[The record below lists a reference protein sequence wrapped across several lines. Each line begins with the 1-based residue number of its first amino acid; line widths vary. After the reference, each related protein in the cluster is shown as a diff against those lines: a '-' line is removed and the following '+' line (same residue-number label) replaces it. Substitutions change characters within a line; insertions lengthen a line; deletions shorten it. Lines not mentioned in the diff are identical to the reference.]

1 MNLRKRQKAT
11 VEVHT
16 SALNDIMFFLMLFFL
31 LASAVV
37 NPQVVKLL
45 LPRSDSGQ
53 QSTAQKTVTVS
64 ITENLEYLV
73 EKQKVTL
80 ETMKQTIETYQQA
93 SPDLTLVLYVARGVS
108 IENTMAVFDVANQL
122 KLKVVLAVEPK
133 KNNDLPQRRK

>member
-1 MNLRKRQKAT
+1 MNLRKRNKGT

-31 LASAVV
+31 LASAAV

-45 LPRSDSGQ
+45 LPRSESGQ
-53 QSTAQKTVTVS
+53 QSAAQKTVTVS
-64 ITENLEYLV
+64 INDNLTYFV
-73 EKQKVTL
+73 EKQPVTL
-80 ETMKQTIETYQQA
+80 ANMKASIEAYQKA
-93 SPDLTLVLYVARGVS
+93 SPDLTIVLYVARGVS

-133 KNNDLPQRRK
+133 K

>member
-1 MNLRKRQKAT
+1 MNLRKRNKAT

-45 LPRSDSGQ
+45 LPRSESGQ
-53 QSTAQKTVTVS
+53 QSNAQKTVTVS
-64 ITENLEYLV
+64 IDDQLNYFV
-73 EKQKVTL
+73 EKEPVTL
-80 ETMKQTIETYQQA
+80 ENLKAAVETYQKT
-93 SPDLTLVLYVARGVS
+93 SPDLTIVLYVARGVS
-108 IENTMAVFDVANQL
+108 IENTMQVFDVANQL

-133 KNNDLPQRRK
+133 K

>member
-1 MNLRKRQKAT
+1 MNLRKRQKST

-16 SALNDIMFFLMLFFL
+16 SALNDIMFFLLLFFL

-45 LPRSDSGQ
+45 LPRSESGK

-64 ITENLEYLV
+64 INEKLEYFV
-73 EKQKVTL
+73 EK
-80 ETMKQTIETYQQA
+80 KQVSLADLKAAVETYQKA

-108 IENTMAVFDVANQL
+108 IENTMQVFDVANQL

-133 KNNDLPQRRK
+133 K

>member
-1 MNLRKRQKAT
+1 MNLRKKQKAT

-16 SALNDIMFFLMLFFL
+16 SALNDIMFFLLLFFL

-45 LPRSDSGQ
+45 LPRSESGQ
-53 QSTAQKTVTVS
+53 QSNAQKTVTVS
-64 ITENLEYLV
+64 INDKLEYFVEKKQVTMENLKSTV
-73 EKQKVTL
+73 
-80 ETMKQTIETYQQA
+80 ETYQQA

-108 IENTMAVFDVANQL
+108 IENTMQVFDVANQL

-133 KNNDLPQRRK
+133 K

>member
-16 SALNDIMFFLMLFFL
+16 SALNDIMFFLLLFFL

-45 LPRSDSGQ
+45 LPRSESGQ

-64 ITENLEYLV
+64 INEKLEYFV
-73 EKQKVTL
+73 EKKQVTL
-80 ETMKQTIETYQQA
+80 ENLKATVETYQKA

-108 IENTMAVFDVANQL
+108 IENTMQVFDVANQL

-133 KNNDLPQRRK
+133 K

>member
-1 MNLRKRQKAT
+1 MNLRKRQKGT

-16 SALNDIMFFLMLFFL
+16 SALNDIMFFLLLFFL

-45 LPRSDSGQ
+45 LPRSESGQ
-53 QSTAQKTVTVS
+53 QSNAQKIVTVS
-64 ITENLEYLV
+64 INDKLEYFV
-73 EKQKVTL
+73 EKQQVNL
-80 ETMKQTIETYQQA
+80 EGLKSAIEVYQRA

-108 IENTMAVFDVANQL
+108 IENTMQVFDVANQL

-133 KNNDLPQRRK
+133 K

>member
-45 LPRSDSGQ
+45 LPRSESGQ

-80 ETMKQTIETYQQA
+80 ETMKQTIETYQKA
-93 SPDLTLVLYVARGVS
+93 SPDLTLVLYV
-108 IENTMAVFDVANQL
+108 
-122 KLKVVLAVEPK
+122 
-133 KNNDLPQRRK
+133 